1 MKKQVTELRPSTLV
15 QTDDFPVDDRPAIT
29 RRSQFFAKVRERVER
44 ISVATDAL
52 KGHEGHEVTLT
63 GHVDAARNEVHVVS
77 VKMGK
82 AQMKDTT
89 KKDEMKK

>member
-1 MKKQVTELRPSTLV
+1 MK
-15 QTDDFPVDDRPAIT
+15 
-29 RRSQFFAKVRERVER
+29 
-44 ISVATDAL
+44 
-52 KGHEGHEVTLT
+52 GNEVTLT
-63 GHVDAARNEVHVVS
+63 GHVDAAKNEVHVVS